1 MFAKYL
7 CLGCGITWRSGN
19 IITICP
25 VCKSKAILIKNGVDV
40 KEVKAKL
47 STKKDTLN

>member
-1 MFAKYL
+1 MFAKYV

-25 VCKSKAILIKNGVDV
+25 VCKSKAILIKNEVDV

-47 STKKDTLN
+47 STKRDTLN